1 MSKMQD
7 ILNEM
12 TNILINQ
19 RNKSFNFDVSFSS
32 FTYTGNIKSEND
44 IEKLKTNPKI
54 VIYGDDIKSFNDLY
68 YDLYKQLKVDKKQV
82 SLEQFQKDTRDLF
95 FFNPTDADF
104 KKIVDEKYVKS
115 ENFYYIA
122 PIYGIKC
129 RESIIDFGNIAFVS
143 SNQIGNYVNGI
154 MNVSRKDFLLSHF
167 NNDDKKEH
175 MLYFVKKYKCYDAN
189 YTKEKFESDLDEMIN
204 VLRFLC
210 MYKTERSYIDR
221 VKNNSSTI
229 FYSAIS
235 ETKGS
240 CKSSTINMNDI
251 PIMMDKNWFNY
262 KYAKKIIEILCKD
275 NKNDLEQRIIRS
287 LIWAGRSIEEHY
299 LDLSCAEVAFAFES
313 IFKSDKSRLI
323 TQSIQDQ
330 IAESSALI
338 LNDKYDDIIRQ
349 IKELKEFYGLRSAIA
364 HGGKQEGDMYIY
376 NKNLTTFRNV
386 IIKLLEN
393 DIYLN
398 CNSLDDL
405 KDALD
410 KKKYS

>member
-1 MSKMQD
+1 MSKIQD
-7 ILNEM
+7 ILNKM
-12 TNILINQ
+12 VNILINQ
-19 RNKSFNFDVSFSS
+19 RNKTFNFDVSISQ
-32 FTYTGNIKSEND
+32 FTYTGKIKFETD
-44 IEKLKTNPKI
+44 IKKLKINPTI
-54 VIYGDDIKSFNDLY
+54 VIYGEDIKNFNDLY
-68 YDLYKQLKVDKKQV
+68 FKLYEQLKIDKKQV
-82 SLEQFQKDTRDLF
+82 SLDQFKKDTRDLF
-95 FFNPTDADF
+95 FFNPKEADF

-115 ENFYYIA
+115 EIFYYIA

-129 RESIIDFGNIAFVS
+129 KENIIDFGNIAFVS
-143 SNQIGNYVNGI
+143 LDYIGTYVNEI
-154 MNVSRKDFLLSHF
+154 TNVLHEDLLLGHF
-167 NNDDKKEH
+167 NNVDKKEH

-189 YTKEKFESDLDEMIN
+189 YTKEKFEADLDETIN

-221 VKNNSSTI
+221 VKNNSNSI

-235 ETKGS
+235 ETQTIS
-240 CKSSTINMNDI
+240 NYSIINMNDI
-251 PIMMDKNWFNY
+251 SFEMDKNWFDH
-262 KYAKKIIEILCKD
+262 KYAKKILEILCKD

-330 IAESSALI
+330 IAESTALI
-338 LNDKYDDIIRQ
+338 LNNNYDDITKQ

-364 HGGKQEGDMYIY
+364 HGGKQEGDIAIY
-376 NKNLTTFRNV
+376 NKNLTIFRDV
-386 IIKLLEN
+386 IIKLLDN

-405 KDALD
+405 KDILD

>member
-1 MSKMQD
+1 MSKIQD
-7 ILNEM
+7 ILNKM
-12 TNILINQ
+12 VSIIINQ
-19 RNKSFNFDVSFSS
+19 RSKTFNFDVSISQ
-32 FTYTGNIKSEND
+32 FTYTGNIKSETD
-44 IEKLKTNPKI
+44 IEKLKTNPSI
-54 VIYGDDIKSFNDLY
+54 VIYGDDIKTFNDLY
-68 YDLYKQLKVDKKQV
+68 YELYKQLKVDKKQV
-82 SLEQFQKDTRDLF
+82 SLDQFQKDTRDLF
-95 FFNPTDADF
+95 FFNPNEVDF
-104 KKIVDEKYVKS
+104 KKIVYEKYVKS
-115 ENFYYIA
+115 EDFYYIA

-129 RESIIDFGNIAFVS
+129 KENIIDFENIAFVS
-143 SNQIGNYVNGI
+143 LDYIGTYANEI
-154 MNVSRKDFLLSHF
+154 TNVSRKDLLLSHF
-167 NNDDKKEH
+167 NNFDKKEH

-221 VKNNSSTI
+221 VKNNSNKI

-235 ETKGS
+235 ETQA
-240 CKSSTINMNDI
+240 SSNSSIINMNDI
-251 PIMMDKNWFNY
+251 PIVMDKKWFDY
-262 KYAKKIIEILCKD
+262 KYSKKIMEILCKN

-330 IAESSALI
+330 IAESTALI
-338 LNDKYDDIIRQ
+338 LNNNYDDIIRQ

-364 HGGKQEGDMYIY
+364 HGGKQEGDIAIY
-376 NKNLTTFRNV
+376 NKNLTIFRDV

-405 KDALD
+405 KDVLD
-410 KKKYS
+410 KKKY

>member
-1 MSKMQD
+1 MSKTQD

-12 TNILINQ
+12 VSILINQ
-19 RNKSFNFDVSFSS
+19 RSKTFNFDVSISQ
-32 FTYTGNIKSEND
+32 FTYTGNIKSKTD
-44 IEKLKTNPKI
+44 IEKLKTNPTI
-54 VIYGDDIKSFNDLY
+54 VIYGDDIKTFNDLY
-68 YDLYKQLKVDKKQV
+68 YELYKQLKVDKKQV
-82 SLEQFQKDTRDLF
+82 SLDQFQKDTRDLF
-95 FFNPTDADF
+95 FFNPKEADF

-115 ENFYYIA
+115 EDFYYIA

-129 RESIIDFGNIAFVS
+129 KENIIDFGNIAFVS
-143 SNQIGNYVNGI
+143 LDYIGTYANEI
-154 MNVSRKDFLLSHF
+154 TNVSRKDFLLSHF
-167 NNDDKKEH
+167 NNVDKKEH

-204 VLRFLC
+204 VLRFLF
-210 MYKTERSYIDR
+210 MYKTECSYIDR
-221 VKNNSSTI
+221 VKNNSNRI

-235 ETKGS
+235 ETQA
-240 CKSSTINMNDI
+240 SSNSFIINMNDI
-251 PIMMDKNWFNY
+251 PIMMDKNWFDY
-262 KYAKKIIEILCKD
+262 KYIKKIMEILCND

-287 LIWAGRSIEEHY
+287 LIWTGRSIEEHY

-330 IAESSALI
+330 IAESTALI
-338 LNDKYDDIIRQ
+338 LNNNYDDIIRQ

-364 HGGKQEGDMYIY
+364 HGGKQEGDIAIY
-376 NKNLTTFRNV
+376 NKNLTIFKDV

-405 KDALD
+405 KDVLD